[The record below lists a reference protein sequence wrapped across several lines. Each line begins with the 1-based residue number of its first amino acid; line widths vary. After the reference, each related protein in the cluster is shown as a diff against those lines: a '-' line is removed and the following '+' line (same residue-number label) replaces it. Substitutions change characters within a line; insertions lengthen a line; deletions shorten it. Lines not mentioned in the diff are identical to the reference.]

1 MIMLNDQLNEFFRLM
16 MMTLNFQEYLIDLFD
31 NKNSI
36 VYQEFDQVEQV
47 YF

>member
-1 MIMLNDQLNEFFRLM
+1 MLNDRLNEFFHLM
-16 MMTLNFQEYLIDLFD
+16 MMMMLNFQEYLIDLFE

>member
-1 MIMLNDQLNEFFRLM
+1 MLNDQLNEFFRLM

>member
-1 MIMLNDQLNEFFRLM
+1 MIMLNDRLNEFFHLM
-16 MMTLNFQEYLIDLFD
+16 MMLNFQEYLIDLFD